1 MRRYQQIY
9 DSAVSKRYKLREKY
23 AKDQFSSE
31 EYTKFTKFKRVKKD
45 ILYFYLIGI
54 VVIAVVL
61 LIICVRHNELFNKI
75 WITYFAILALNT
87 ILMLTALG
95 IITQVLQ
102 NASIDKRNEELKT
115 KNEANK
121 ANDDLAKLAII
132 LLAIENHNSYLNQA
146 KIDGSIEA
154 KTEELVQI
162 YTKIVSNSANNLPT
176 SDDFINFYQEMLL
189 NKEKES

>member
-31 EYTKFTKFKRVKKD
+31 EYAKFTKFKRVKKD

-54 VVIAVVL
+54 VVIAAVL
-61 LIICVRHNELFNKI
+61 LMICVRHNELFNKI
-75 WITYFAILALNT
+75 WITYFAILTLNT

-102 NASIDKRNEELKT
+102 NASSDKRNEELKT
-115 KNEANK
+115 KNEANE
-121 ANDDLAKLAII
+121 ANDDLAKLAIV
-132 LLAIENHNSYLNQA
+132 LLALENHNSYLNQA
-146 KIDGSIEA
+146 KIDENLEA
-154 KTEELVQI
+154 KTEELVKN
-162 YTKIVSNSANNLPT
+162 YTQIVSNSANNLPT
-176 SDDFINFYQEMLL
+176 SDDFINFYQETLI
-189 NKEKES
+189 NKEKEN

>member
-115 KNEANK
+115 KNEANM
-121 ANDDLAKLAII
+121 ANDDLAKLSII

>member
-23 AKDQFSSE
+23 AKDQFSSA
-31 EYTKFTKFKRVKKD
+31 EYAKFTKFKRVKKD

-54 VVIAVVL
+54 VVIAAVL

-121 ANDDLAKLAII
+121 ANDDLAKLSIV
-132 LLAIENHNSYLNQA
+132 LLALENHNSYLNQA
-146 KIDGSIEA
+146 KIDGNLEA
-154 KTEELVQI
+154 KTEELVKN
-162 YTKIVSNSANNLPT
+162 YTQIVSNSANNLPT
-176 SDDFINFYQEMLL
+176 SDDFINFYQETLL